1 MDDNSN
7 TLISTD
13 WLAYN
18 LKNPNVRII
27 DASWYLPDMDRNAKE
42 EYDKEGGRGYR
53 LFENLGTSPN
63 VIYLKKV
70 EESTGVVD
78 DHH

>member
-27 DASWYLPDMDRNAKE
+27 DASWYLPDMNRNPKE
-42 EYDKEGGRGYR
+42 EYDKQH
-53 LFENLGTSPN
+53 LSL
-63 VIYLKKV
+63 I
-70 EESTGVVD
+70 
-78 DHH
+78 HI